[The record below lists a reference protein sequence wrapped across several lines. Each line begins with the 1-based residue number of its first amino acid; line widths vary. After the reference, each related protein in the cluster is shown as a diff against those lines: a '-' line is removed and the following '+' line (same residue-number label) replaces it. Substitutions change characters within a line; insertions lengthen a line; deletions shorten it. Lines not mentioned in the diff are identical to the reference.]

1 MGNSIVDPN
10 KTLQRRSRP
19 ALFSRV
25 SETRRP
31 KIACVMLSAR
41 LGGLEQ
47 SLVDYCE
54 ALLAERHPIEAI
66 VHPRWPG
73 RQALE
78 RLPLAALADLRCWH
92 ERDPLA
98 VHRLRG
104 RLSASSP
111 DVVLTIGRR
120 AAVLTRRARQALAP
134 LPQVGVTPNYSIA
147 PLVGLDH
154 VIATTEDLRRALL
167 AAGQPAERITVV
179 PNLVRVPAQVT
190 ETASSTPPV
199 IGALGRLI
207 ERKGFAD
214 LLEAAAL
221 LAARGYRFE
230 LRLGGSG
237 PEQAALETLA
247 RRLGLAAQVRFPG
260 WVADQRAFFAGLD
273 VFCVPSRQEPFGIVM
288 LEAMAHARALVA
300 TAAAGPREIVSHGV
314 DGLLV
319 PPGDP
324 PALAAALAAL
334 LDDPSLRARLARAG
348 RETARA
354 RYDLPVVARQISAVL
369 CRMAPLRDDPESPIV
384 AVGPRRPSH
393 LLV

>member
-1 MGNSIVDPN
+1 V
-10 KTLQRRSRP
+10 SRP
-19 ALFSRV
+19 WG
-25 SETRRP
+25 P
-31 KIACVMLSAR
+31 GGKAR
-41 LGGLEQ
+41 T
-47 SLVDYCE
+47 
-54 ALLAERHPIEAI
+54 P
-66 VHPRWPG
+66 
-73 RQALE
+73 
-78 RLPLAALADLRCWH
+78 LPLAALADLRCWH